1 MAAYARFVSLSIL
14 DRICAANIHHA
25 GKRAFAEIA
34 QQGKEAEPVHFS
46 PVKFDAVRPAEAR
59 VEPRGVIVKRKIPDA
74 VVLFGRGSGI
84 FFVLGLIQP
93 GI

>member
-1 MAAYARFVSLSIL
+1 M
-14 DRICAANIHHA
+14 
-25 GKRAFAEIA
+25 
-34 QQGKEAEPVHFS
+34 HFS